1 MTEIEDNILI
11 DDWKT
16 DMSDFLSIDKSRIN
30 YIDFEGSGLV
40 LTFTITENNSD
51 NIDDL
56 FRFIDNNYSQISE
69 KYPYVYKRGS

>member
-11 DDWKT
+11 DDWKS

-30 YIDFEGSGLV
+30 FIEFEGAGLV

-56 FRFIDNNYSQISE
+56 FKYIDDNYSKISE
-69 KYPYVYKRGS
+69 KYPYLYKRES

>member
-11 DDWKT
+11 DDWKS

-30 YIDFEGSGLV
+30 FIEFEGAGLV

-56 FRFIDNNYSQISE
+56 FKYIDDNYSQISE
-69 KYPYVYKRGS
+69 KYPYLYKRES